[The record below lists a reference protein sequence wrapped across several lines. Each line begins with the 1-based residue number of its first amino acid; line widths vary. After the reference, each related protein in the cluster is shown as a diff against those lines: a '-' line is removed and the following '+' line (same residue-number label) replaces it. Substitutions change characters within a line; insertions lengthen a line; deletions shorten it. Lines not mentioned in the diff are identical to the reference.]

1 MAILSSFSF
10 YSHSNLKAIKKYFQA
25 VHYFTK
31 KVLLRVTF
39 FHKKRINRDT
49 IYIGNKKTNITT
61 KKEGNLMSKTT
72 KLSPDQQK
80 FAINQLQTYFL
91 QERDE
96 ELSEL
101 SSMLLL
107 DFISQKL
114 GPMFYN
120 KGVEDSQR
128 FMSERVEDLYA
139 LLLKEQIED

>member
-1 MAILSSFSF
+1 M
-10 YSHSNLKAIKKYFQA
+10 
-25 VHYFTK
+25 
-31 KVLLRVTF
+31 
-39 FHKKRINRDT
+39 
-49 IYIGNKKTNITT
+49 
-61 KKEGNLMSKTT
+61 
-72 KLSPDQQK
+72 
-80 FAINQLQTYFL
+80 NQLQTYFL

-120 KGVEDSQR
+120 KGVEDSQK

>member
-1 MAILSSFSF
+1 
-10 YSHSNLKAIKKYFQA
+10 
-25 VHYFTK
+25 
-31 KVLLRVTF
+31 
-39 FHKKRINRDT
+39 
-49 IYIGNKKTNITT
+49 
-61 KKEGNLMSKTT
+61 MSKTT

-91 QERDE
+91 QEKDE

-101 SSMLLL
+101 SSMLLV

-128 FMSERVEDLYA
+128 FMSERAEDLYA
-139 LLLKEQIED
+139 LLLKERIED

>member
-1 MAILSSFSF
+1 
-10 YSHSNLKAIKKYFQA
+10 
-25 VHYFTK
+25 
-31 KVLLRVTF
+31 
-39 FHKKRINRDT
+39 
-49 IYIGNKKTNITT
+49 
-61 KKEGNLMSKTT
+61 MSKTT
-72 KLSPDQQK
+72 KLSSDQQK

-101 SSMLLL
+101 SSILLL

>member
-1 MAILSSFSF
+1 MSKSIKLSS
-10 YSHSNLKAIKKYFQA
+10 
-25 VHYFTK
+25 
-31 KVLLRVTF
+31 
-39 FHKKRINRDT
+39 
-49 IYIGNKKTNITT
+49 
-61 KKEGNLMSKTT
+61 
-72 KLSPDQQK
+72 DQQK
-80 FAINQLQTYFL
+80 FAIHQLQKYFM

-96 ELSEL
+96 EISEL

-120 KGVEDSQR
+120 KGIEDSQR

>member
-1 MAILSSFSF
+1 
-10 YSHSNLKAIKKYFQA
+10 
-25 VHYFTK
+25 
-31 KVLLRVTF
+31 
-39 FHKKRINRDT
+39 
-49 IYIGNKKTNITT
+49 
-61 KKEGNLMSKTT
+61 MSKTT
-72 KLSPDQQK
+72 KLSSDQLK

-101 SSMLLL
+101 SLMLLV

-139 LLLKEQIED
+139 LLLKERIED

>member
-1 MAILSSFSF
+1 
-10 YSHSNLKAIKKYFQA
+10 
-25 VHYFTK
+25 
-31 KVLLRVTF
+31 
-39 FHKKRINRDT
+39 
-49 IYIGNKKTNITT
+49 
-61 KKEGNLMSKTT
+61 MSKTT
-72 KLSPDQQK
+72 KLPPDQQK

-101 SSMLLL
+101 SSVLLL

>member
-1 MAILSSFSF
+1 
-10 YSHSNLKAIKKYFQA
+10 
-25 VHYFTK
+25 
-31 KVLLRVTF
+31 
-39 FHKKRINRDT
+39 
-49 IYIGNKKTNITT
+49 
-61 KKEGNLMSKTT
+61 MSKST

-101 SSMLLL
+101 SSILLL

-120 KGVEDSQR
+120 KGIEDSQR
-128 FMSERVEDLYA
+128 FMTERVEDLYA

>member
-1 MAILSSFSF
+1 
-10 YSHSNLKAIKKYFQA
+10 
-25 VHYFTK
+25 
-31 KVLLRVTF
+31 
-39 FHKKRINRDT
+39 
-49 IYIGNKKTNITT
+49 
-61 KKEGNLMSKTT
+61 MSKTT
-72 KLSPDQQK
+72 KLSSDQQK

-101 SSMLLL
+101 STMLLV

-114 GPMFYN
+114 GPIFYN

>member
-1 MAILSSFSF
+1 
-10 YSHSNLKAIKKYFQA
+10 
-25 VHYFTK
+25 
-31 KVLLRVTF
+31 
-39 FHKKRINRDT
+39 
-49 IYIGNKKTNITT
+49 
-61 KKEGNLMSKTT
+61 MSKTT

-80 FAINQLQTYFL
+80 FAIHQLQTYFI

-120 KGVEDSQR
+120 KGVEDSQK

>member
-1 MAILSSFSF
+1 
-10 YSHSNLKAIKKYFQA
+10 
-25 VHYFTK
+25 
-31 KVLLRVTF
+31 
-39 FHKKRINRDT
+39 
-49 IYIGNKKTNITT
+49 
-61 KKEGNLMSKTT
+61 MSKTT

-80 FAINQLQTYFL
+80 FAITQLQTYFL

>member
-1 MAILSSFSF
+1 
-10 YSHSNLKAIKKYFQA
+10 
-25 VHYFTK
+25 
-31 KVLLRVTF
+31 
-39 FHKKRINRDT
+39 
-49 IYIGNKKTNITT
+49 
-61 KKEGNLMSKTT
+61 MSKTT
-72 KLSPDQQK
+72 KLSSDQQK

-101 SSMLLL
+101 STMLLV

-114 GPMFYN
+114 GPIFYN
-120 KGVEDSQR
+120 KGVEDTQK

>member
-1 MAILSSFSF
+1 
-10 YSHSNLKAIKKYFQA
+10 
-25 VHYFTK
+25 
-31 KVLLRVTF
+31 
-39 FHKKRINRDT
+39 
-49 IYIGNKKTNITT
+49 
-61 KKEGNLMSKTT
+61 MSKTT
-72 KLSPDQQK
+72 KLSSDQQK